1 LTGTGISFRTVHA
14 NGLRFGVAEAGQG
27 PLVLFCHGFPESSY
41 SWRHQLPVLA
51 QAGFRAVAPDMRGY
65 GRSAKPADPDAY
77 VITELVA
84 DCVGLVEALGEQTA
98 VIVGHDWGAAIAW
111 TAAWTRP
118 DVFRAVAALSVPFG
132 GRGLTALPGN
142 PLGERRPSIVERELA
157 GPDLSTRRSRTS
169 GAP

>member
-1 LTGTGISFRTVHA
+1 
-14 NGLRFGVAEAGQG
+14 
-27 PLVLFCHGFPESSY
+27 
-41 SWRHQLPVLA
+41 
-51 QAGFRAVAPDMRGY
+51 MRGY
-65 GRSAKPADPDAY
+65 RRSAKPADPDAY

-132 GRGLTALPGN
+132 GRGLTVLPGN

-157 GPDLSTRRSRTS
+157 GPDLLFYQDIFASPAGLAEMEADPARSRCPRCSSVATATS
-169 GAP
+169 